1 MSSKTETMKKILK
14 ERSARNKDKKNK
26 KNSSKNATKNSKRSR
41 SELESNDNVHSLA
54 EKIKKETK
62 ASNFKFSRLGF
73 IADKGEQMDTEIA
86 VCFHIDANQFHI
98 TVFLLLFF

>member
-1 MSSKTETMKKILK
+1 MTRNGTGWVCANLDDHRFKEVFESHDYAIDPTNSEFKKTETMKKILK

-54 EKIKKETK
+54 EKIKKRNK
-62 ASNFKFSRLGF
+62 SK
-73 IADKGEQMDTEIA
+73 
-86 VCFHIDANQFHI
+86 
-98 TVFLLLFF
+98 